1 MPEEVTEVKKKK
13 QNRVFNYV
21 CPFGVKKPKIAPYV
35 VKNDDHIIV
44 DRMHVDKETLIVSP
58 VFSKTS
64 WQEEIDSNVGNCGME
79 LMKKQLRQG
88 AASPEDFYDDGKSGV
103 NTTLI
108 PETVHEA
115 RKKSDALNKSLADL
129 ALELGLTEEDAI
141 TAKALEEKLTA
152 AVKSKY
158 EAEQAAAQAKTEG
171 ESK

>member
-1 MPEEVTEVKKKK
+1 MPEEVVAIKKK
-13 QNRVFNYV
+13 QNRVINYV
-21 CPFGVKKPKIAPYV
+21 CPFGVKKPVIKPYV

-44 DRMHVDKETLIVSP
+44 ERMHVDKKTLIVSP
-58 VFSKTS
+58 VFGKTS

-88 AASPEDFYDDGKSGV
+88 IISPEDLYDDGKGGV
-103 NTTLI
+103 NTTVI

-115 RKKSDALNKSLADL
+115 RKNSDALQKSLADL
-129 ALELGLTEEDAI
+129 ARDLGLSEEDAI

-158 EAEQAAAQAKTEG
+158 EAEVAASQAKPEG